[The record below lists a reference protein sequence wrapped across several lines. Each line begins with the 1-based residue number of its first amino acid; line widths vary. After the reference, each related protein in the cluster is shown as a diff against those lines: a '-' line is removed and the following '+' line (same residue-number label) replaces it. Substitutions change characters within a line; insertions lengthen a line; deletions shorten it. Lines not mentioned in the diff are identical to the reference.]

1 MTAFR
6 FLKMSDTP
14 AERQF
19 FAACERGDLEQI
31 RKLVADG
38 VNPKNINKQ
47 DSLFRETPLHTALR

>member
-6 FLKMSDTP
+6 FLKMSNTL
-14 AERQF
+14 AEREF

-38 VNPKNINKQ
+38 VDPKKIIEY
-47 DSLFRETPLHTALR
+47 SLFHETPLHAACR

>member
-6 FLKMSDTP
+6 FLKMSNTP
-14 AERQF
+14 AERDF

-38 VNPKNINKQ
+38 VDPKNIYKQ
-47 DSLFRETPLHTALR
+47 DSLVRETPLHTACK

>member
-1 MTAFR
+1 MTAVR
-6 FLKMSDTP
+6 FLKMSNTL

-38 VNPKNINKQ
+38 VDPKNIYKQ
-47 DSLFRETPLHTALR
+47 DSLFPETPLHTACR

>member
-6 FLKMSDTP
+6 FLKMSNTP
-14 AERQF
+14 AKRDF

-38 VNPKNINKQ
+38 VDPKKIIS
-47 DSLFRETPLHTALR
+47 DSFLRETPLHAACR